1 MKALEKRRLVMGNEM
16 ISLLS
21 FTPALSFCLF
31 CLLCNSALKRTVVM
45 KVAYVSGSAEDFL
58 LADSFLT
65 VEQVAEASA
74 ETLKLAIITSE
85 V

>member
-1 MKALEKRRLVMGNEM
+1 MGSEM
-16 ISLLS
+16 TSLLS
-21 FTPALSFCLF
+21 FTPAPSFCLSCRVCRIIPQNRF
-31 CLLCNSALKRTVVM
+31 CIM
-45 KVAYVSGSAEDFL
+45 KVACVSGSAEDFP
-58 LADSFLT
+58 LAGSFLT

>member
-1 MKALEKRRLVMGNEM
+1 
-16 ISLLS
+16 
-21 FTPALSFCLF
+21 
-31 CLLCNSALKRTVVM
+31 M
-45 KVAYVSGSAEDFL
+45 KVPYAEEFL
-58 LADSFLT
+58 LTDSSSLS